1 MLAVLN
7 YESYLVVNDL
17 GMKLIR
23 RIIAIFALRAIV
35 ASPSAIANYKKIY
48 KETKAWNFS
57 FRSLF
62 GAVKPIVAAL
72 FIKSKV

>member
-48 KETKAWNFS
+48 KETKA
-57 FRSLF
+57 
-62 GAVKPIVAAL
+62 
-72 FIKSKV
+72 